1 MSFLGF
7 IIVAGVI
14 GIVVFAV
21 SRSKAENDVSWIQ
34 FFAKGKDA
42 GFSFKELELLRRLA
56 VKCSLEDP
64 TALFWSQNQLD
75 LCIRAFVRNMR
86 MNGEEQDPGNQ
97 DFLSKLYD
105 YRKKIV
111 MDTPKVKWGIS
122 NSRQVSEGQALR
134 ILVAGTGVFR
144 SQIVK
149 NTAQYI
155 TISRPV
161 NPKVSPTFSWRGLKI
176 SVYFWR
182 QDDAGYVFDSE
193 VIDEIISER
202 ISSLKI
208 AHSDSLFRTQRRKS
222 VRIKMHKPAF
232 LYLMG
237 PDEEPGQVESA
248 PGANC
253 FLEDL
258 SDTGCAVTIGGQAS
272 VGLRVKVQFS
282 VSNSPICMSGTVR
295 SVDFKEEA
303 NRSVLHIEADPLPIK
318 VRNRVLGEVFGMMSD
333 EDEELPFRVIEGDMN
348 DPAKGRAAS
357 NSAAPAGDP
366 ALSGRPVAAV
376 EPAVEPA
383 IESVV
388 EPAAPGSASEDPL
401 NRKAPGEPVSPDLLS
416 PDASLAPLAP
426 SLVMAEQEEPAL
438 VSFNGDGI

>member
-1 MSFLGF
+1 MSFLVL

-14 GIVVFAV
+14 GIVIFAA
-21 SRSKAENDVSWIQ
+21 SRSQTENDVSWIQ
-34 FFAKGKDA
+34 FFAKGKDL

-86 MNGEEQDPGNQ
+86 MTGEEQDSGNQ

-134 ILVAGTGVFR
+134 ILVPGTGVFK

-161 NPKVSPTFSWRGLKI
+161 SAKVSPTFSWKGLKI

-222 VRIKMHKPAF
+222 IRIKVHKPAF
-232 LYLMG
+232 LYLME

-248 PGANC
+248 PGVNC

-272 VGLRVKVQFS
+272 AGLRIKVQFA
-282 VSNSPICMSGTVR
+282 VNNSPVCMSGTVR
-295 SVDFKEEA
+295 SVDFKEDTK
-303 NRSVLHIEADPLPIK
+303 RSMLHIEADPLPIK
-318 VRNRVLGEVFGMMSD
+318 VRNKVLGEVFGMMSD
-333 EDEELPFRVIEGDMN
+333 EDEELPFRVIEDDMN
-348 DPAKGRAAS
+348 NQAKEKTSSSVSGG
-357 NSAAPAGDP
+357 APV
-366 ALSGRPVAAV
+366 LSGQAPEEPVAPV
-376 EPAVEPA
+376 
-383 IESVV
+383 
-388 EPAAPGSASEDPL
+388 SASTVPDS
-401 NRKAPGEPVSPDLLS
+401 VSPVLFSL
-416 PDASLAPLAP
+416 DASPAPPAP
-426 SLVMAEQEEPAL
+426 SLVMAEQEEPEL
-438 VSFNGDGI
+438 VPFDGDGT